1 MIQFF
6 YLLND
11 IYFLLNIYIHF
22 YLVEK
27 QEKQKNEEEEEE
39 NQINDKNYYN
49 SYSLHFILLGHIQKI
64 TALYRWIKIISF
76 FKWYFN
82 SKSI

>member
-1 MIQFF
+1 M
-6 YLLND
+6 
-11 IYFLLNIYIHF
+11 

-27 QEKQKNEEEEEE
+27 QEKPKNEEEE

-64 TALYRWIKIISF
+64 TALYRWIKIIILILQ
-76 FKWYFN
+76 K
-82 SKSI
+82 